1 MSGLLAV
8 NLFEFII
15 SYKESHDGNSP
26 TYREMCA
33 GIGVSS
39 TNSIFQYIRKMEK
52 HGLIEVIDGKLCL
65 TEGLWKYDPLA
76 EKGDA
81 LYVESHTTTTDN

>member
-26 TYREMCA
+26 TYREMVD
-33 GIGVSS
+33 GIGVHS
-39 TNSIFQYIRKMEK
+39 TNTIFQYIRKMEK
-52 HGLIEVIDGKLCL
+52 YGLIKMVDGKMCL
-65 TEGLWKYDPLA
+65 TEGKWSYDPLA
-76 EKGDA
+76 KK
-81 LYVESHTTTTDN
+81 

>member
-1 MSGLLAV
+1 MNGLIAV

-26 TYREMCA
+26 TYREMVD

-39 TNSIFQYIRKMEK
+39 TNTIS
-52 HGLIEVIDGKLCL
+52 
-65 TEGLWKYDPLA
+65 
-76 EKGDA
+76 
-81 LYVESHTTTTDN
+81 